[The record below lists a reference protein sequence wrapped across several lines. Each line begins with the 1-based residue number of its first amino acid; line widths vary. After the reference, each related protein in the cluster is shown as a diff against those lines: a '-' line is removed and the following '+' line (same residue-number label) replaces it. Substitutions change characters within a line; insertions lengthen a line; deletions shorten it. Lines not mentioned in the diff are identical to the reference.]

1 MKVFVSAPPVDGA
14 ANDAVCSVVAK
25 ELGVSRSKVQIVSG
39 ISSRNKVLEV
49 EGIDVA
55 ELNSRQLQPKLQ
67 PEP

>member
-14 ANDAVCSVVAK
+14 ANGAVCSVVAK

-55 ELNSRQLQPKLQ
+55 ELNGRQLQPKLQ